1 MTDLFALLDQR
12 RRPWLDP
19 EALRAA
25 FHERTLRQHP
35 DAQASC
41 ADGSSADADFA
52 RINEAFQTLSDPKL
66 RLQHL
71 LALAGHASTSRFDS
85 VPANIADLFPAIAQ
99 VTQEATRVAEKAA
112 GATSALSRS
121 LLTGEIVQVRNRIT
135 ALLATLT
142 QLQAEAD
149 AELQQLDAAFTE
161 EDEVAMAALQRLYV
175 RYSYLRRWMAQLEEH
190 RTALATM

>member
-1 MTDLFALLDQR
+1 MTDLFALLDQP

-19 EALRAA
+19 ETLREA

-35 DAQASC
+35 DAQASG

-99 VTQEATRVAEKAA
+99 VTQDATRVADKAT
-112 GATSALSRS
+112 GATTALSRS
-121 LLTGEIVQVRNRIT
+121 LLTGEIVQVRNRIA
-135 ALLATLT
+135 ALLTTLT
-142 QLQAEAD
+142 ELKAEAD
-149 AELQQLDAAFTE
+149 AELQQLDATFAE
-161 EDEVAMAALQRLYV
+161 GDEVAMAALQRLYV

>member
-12 RRPWLDP
+12 GVPGLIRKRCARRFTNARCANILMRRRP
-19 EALRAA
+19 A
-25 FHERTLRQHP
+25 
-35 DAQASC
+35 

-99 VTQEATRVAEKAA
+99 VTQDATRVADKAT

-121 LLTGEIVQVRNRIT
+121 LLTGEIVQVRNRIS
-135 ALLATLT
+135 ALLSTLT
-142 QLQAEAD
+142 KLQAEAD
-149 AELQQLDAAFTE
+149 AELQQA
-161 EDEVAMAALQRLYV
+161 
-175 RYSYLRRWMAQLEEH
+175 
-190 RTALATM
+190 